1 LSNPEDRPAPK
12 KRRGSVADDT
22 DSAANAPTT
31 PNSTADAPTPELTPA
46 PTPMEEGSGSEE
58 TLKDLVIK
66 PAVVLK
72 DGDLSYSE
80 AVKKQE
86 AARR

>member
-1 LSNPEDRPAPK
+1 M
-12 KRRGSVADDT
+12 
-22 DSAANAPTT
+22 NAEAT
-31 PNSTADAPTPELTPA
+31 PNSTAEVPTPELADA
-46 PTPMEEGSGSEE
+46 PVPLEDGSASEE
-58 TLKDLVIK
+58 TLKESIVK